1 MKKEYT
7 HQLEKEH
14 TARAMALNLPISTK
28 HSVEICNHIKN
39 KPLGKAKLM
48 LNNTIDEKIPVP
60 FKKYKHNVGH
70 RKGNI
75 AAGRY
80 PKKASQ
86 HILLLL
92 NQVETNAQ
100 DKGLNT
106 DDLVITNIKADK
118 GSRIWHR
125 GRQGR
130 QRMKRT
136 HIEVIV
142 KEREQKE
149 KKEVKK
155 EKPKESKK

>member
-1 MKKEYT
+1 MKNEYT
-7 HQLEKEH
+7 VQSEKEH

-28 HSVEICNHIKN
+28 HSVEICSHIRN
-39 KPLGKAKLM
+39 KTLEKAKAI
-48 LNNTIDEKIPVP
+48 LNNSINEKIPIP
-60 FKKYKHNVGH
+60 FKRYKNNVGH

-80 PKKASQ
+80 PKKASEY
-86 HILLLL
+86 ILTLLH
-92 NQVETNAQ
+92 QVETNAQ

-106 DDLVITNIKADK
+106 DDLIITNIKADK

-136 HIEVIV
+136 HVEIIV
-142 KEREQKE
+142 QERELKE
-149 KKEVKK
+149 EREVKK
-155 EKPKESKK
+155 EKVKENKK